1 MFEQLL
7 SFPHSYEVDLEVEL
21 PSVNGGSRRYYYP
34 GATTQA
40 GHADFMLLV
49 KPGISE
55 PWYGFFAG
63 PPSKGP
69 HANGVFSCPDPDSLC
84 VVVSGYGYMINVEE
98 PTVWAQ
104 IPLLPV
110 LEVRP
115 VTDHSLLLMND
126 FTGVLA
132 YGPQGQAWRVSPSK
146 VTDDLVIDRID
157 AGHLHLRGYNYALG
171 DVEAVVHLANGKEL

>member
-7 SFPHSYEVDLEVEL
+7 SFPHSYEVDLEAEL
-21 PSVNGGSRRYYYP
+21 PSGNGGYRRYYYP

-49 KPGISE
+49 EPGASE
-55 PWYGFFAG
+55 PWYGLFAG
-63 PPSKGP
+63 PPSKGR
-69 HANGVFSCPDPDSLC
+69 HANGVFSCPDRDSLC
-84 VVVSGYGYMINVEE
+84 VVVSGHGYMINVEE

-115 VTDHSLLLMND
+115 VTDHSN
-126 FTGVLA
+126 
-132 YGPQGQAWRVSPSK
+132 
-146 VTDDLVIDRID
+146 
-157 AGHLHLRGYNYALG
+157 
-171 DVEAVVHLANGKEL
+171 E